1 MHRRHDANVI
11 GPMVSALRYRRGWTQ
26 EEAVA
31 KLQGLG
37 CYMTRDILANIET
50 RRCIVSDKQI
60 EFFAHLYGVDEKD
73 LFPPKRHFT
82 ANIVGLAHPFVTRR
96 RCHHRR
102 PRSANLALVTRK
114 RS

>member
-1 MHRRHDANVI
+1 MHRRHNANVI
-11 GPMVSALRYRRGWTQ
+11 GPMVSTLRYRRGWTQ

-60 EFFAHLYGVDEKD
+60 EFFAHLYGVDERD

-82 ANIVGLAHPFVTRR
+82 AGIVGLAHPFVTRR
-96 RCHHRR
+96 RCRHRR
-102 PRSANLALVTRK
+102 PRSANRALATPK
-114 RS
+114 